1 MADRVGHDSV
11 TDERILCFAQD
22 DSSGVHG
29 DSVSAHDD
37 VPDDPGSIGVVCDD
51 NRRMIRG
58 RSGLRWG
65 ELVGHQDRRRG

>member
-1 MADRVGHDSV
+1 MADRVGYDSV

-29 DSVSAHDD
+29 DSVSDQDD
-37 VPDDPGSIGVVCDD
+37 ARGFRGSIDVECDD

-58 RSGLRWG
+58 RSARRWG

>member
-1 MADRVGHDSV
+1 MADRVGHDV
-11 TDERILCFAQD
+11 VDDERILCFAQD

-29 DSVSAHDD
+29 DSVSDQDD
-37 VPDDPGSIGVVCDD
+37 ARGFRGSIGVVCDD

-58 RSGLRWG
+58 RSGLRLG

>member
-1 MADRVGHDSV
+1 MADRVGHDGEISP
-11 TDERILCFAQD
+11 RALL
-22 DSSGVHG
+22 GRN
-29 DSVSAHDD
+29 DSVSDHDD

-58 RSGLRWG
+58 RSVLRLG